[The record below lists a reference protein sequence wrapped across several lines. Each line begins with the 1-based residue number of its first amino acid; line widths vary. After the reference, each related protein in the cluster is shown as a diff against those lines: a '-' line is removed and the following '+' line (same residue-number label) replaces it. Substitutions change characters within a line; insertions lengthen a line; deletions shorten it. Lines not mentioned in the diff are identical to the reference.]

1 MYLESCS
8 KFLQRAAVGILFR
21 EANRGRL
28 ATALGGEIAGGPD
41 APTQNVASQAS
52 VGIVSV
58 SPVPTP
64 LAVKALT
71 LLTRGS
77 RVVCATYSVEERIGG
92 GFAGR
97 VHRVTVH
104 GGRDEYLRSLIR
116 DRDPKGL
123 HSPWGGD
130 DGTG

>member
-1 MYLESCS
+1 M
-8 KFLQRAAVGILFR
+8 FR
-21 EANRGRL
+21 EANSGRL
-28 ATALGGEIAGGPD
+28 ATAFGEEIAGVPD
-41 APTQNVASQAS
+41 APTQNVA
-52 VGIVSV
+52 

-77 RVVCATYSVEERIGG
+77 RVACATYSVEERIGG
-92 GFAGR
+92 GSEGR
-97 VHRVTVH
+97 VHRATVH

-123 HSPWGGD
+123 HSPWGR
-130 DGTG
+130 